1 MGPSERASRIL
12 QGGLPLPAVFHQV
25 LGYMLGN
32 GRSAPGY
39 VLTGIVRKELE
50 DLHGPRVLTYWGS
63 WENLTADLL
72 EEMQEHGV
80 VTRAGDIWTLTPKV
94 REGTRIRLLR
104 DSGGTDIRI
113 TPYSPEAAARRE
125 NLGYARTRA
134 ASYRLFLEEKGLFT
148 GEIRESFQ
156 QHWESLDWEEA
167 PEGEEIPGHPPVTSY
182 GGRKRKKGEIVK
194 FACEYMQEQ
203 YPRWVTAREATVVF
217 GERYPQQDPVRPSSM
232 WNRMQQQ
239 VWQGAAE
246 RKDGQHPGPGR
257 NHTLFRWI
265 KEEE

>member
-12 QGGLPLPAVFHQV
+12 QGGLPLPAVFHK
-25 LGYMLGN
+25 LIGYMLGN
-32 GRSAPGY
+32 GRSAPGH

-72 EEMQEHGV
+72 EEIQEHGML
-80 VTRAGDIWTLTPKV
+80 TRAGDTWALTPKV
-94 REGTRIRLLR
+94 RDGARVRLLR

-113 TPYSPEAAARRE
+113 TVYSPEAAARRE

-148 GEIRESFQ
+148 GEIRDSFQ
-156 QHWESLDWEEA
+156 RHWELLAWEEE
-167 PEGEEIPGHPPVTSY
+167 PEEEEVKTSY
-182 GGRKRKKGEIVK
+182 NNRKRRKGEIVE
-194 FACEYMQEQ
+194 FACEYMQGQ
-203 YPRWVTAREATVVF
+203 YPRWVTAKEAAAAF
-217 GERYPQQDPVRPSSM
+217 SERYPEQDPVRNSSM

-239 VWQGAAE
+239 VWQGTAE

-257 NHTLFRWI
+257 NHTLFRWK
-265 KEEE
+265 KEEQERE